1 MAGVVIPHS
10 VATRGTAC
18 HARSERAPDTIACD
32 RARTG
37 VRGSFLPP
45 SVLAEH
51 GAAFDADLEAVLHPY
66 TMGGLLTE
74 TAQFAYELARRRG

>member
-1 MAGVVIPHS
+1 V
-10 VATRGTAC
+10 
-18 HARSERAPDTIACD
+18 
-32 RARTG
+32 RTG